1 VPVEA
6 MGQVAINV
14 NGRLYRFDC
23 GDGEEKR
30 LQELAAYVKGRI
42 ESLVKEYGKV
52 GDERLMLT
60 AALLIT
66 DELLDARAQLAEL
79 TKPSVAPERSETVQ
93 NIQGVQS
100 QAYRG
105 QAHQDQAQQDH
116 AQTRGPA
123 NTEPVEP
130 EPEVIPRKV
139 AGGET

>member
-79 TKPSVAPERSETVQ
+79 TKPSVAQERSETVQ
-93 NIQGVQS
+93 KIQGVQS
-100 QAYRG
+100 QAY
-105 QAHQDQAQQDH
+105 QSQAQQDH
-116 AQTRGPA
+116 AQTRGLA

-130 EPEVIPRKV
+130 EEIPRKV
-139 AGGET
+139 VGGEA